1 MRKVDRHRIRRSG
14 FSVHVHHFNGERFG
28 EHSHEYLEILVVV
41 NDGGRHFVDGAE
53 HALKRGDIYLVG
65 PYHSHAAERSDSGK
79 PDYFNIEFTP
89 DILGTAGSGEI
100 LTPFYDM
107 RSGPISVGS
116 DLAQCETLATLMLRE
131 LSSQAVYREQVIA
144 HLLSALLMLVIRHRT
159 EGTSFTPAVLAS
171 LIYINDRFRDDI
183 TNEMMAEEVGL
194 SPARLSQVFKHAT
207 GMTVKTM
214 LTHRRLTEAKQLL
227 IYTSRGI
234 IDLMHDAGFND
245 LSYFN
250 RVFKKAA
257 GMSPSA
263 YRERF
268 GTPEDP

>member
-1 MRKVDRHRIRRSG
+1 MKTIDRHRIRKSG

-41 NDGGRHFVDGAE
+41 KDGGRHFVDGRE
-53 HALKRGDIYLVG
+53 HELKRGDVYLVG
-65 PYHSHAAERSDSGK
+65 PYHSHAAERSANGK

-89 DILGTAGSGEI
+89 DVLGTAGSEEV

-107 RSGPISVGS
+107 RSAGPISVGS
-116 DLAQCETLATLMLRE
+116 DIVQCETIASLMLNE
-131 LSSQAVYREQVIA
+131 LSSRSPYREQVIS
-144 HLLSALLMLVIRHRT
+144 HLLSALLMLVIRHRA
-159 EGTSFTPAVLAS
+159 EGRAFIPAVLSS
-171 LIYINDRFRDDI
+171 LIYINDKFRDDI
-183 TNEMMAEEVGL
+183 TNEMMADEVGL

-207 GMTVKTM
+207 GMTVKNM
-214 LTHRRLTEAKQLL
+214 LTHRRLTEAKGLL
-227 IYTSRGI
+227 IATSRGV

-250 RVFKKAA
+250 RVFKKAT

-268 GTPEDP
+268 SAPGN